1 MADTLRHGTHPADD
15 ARHEGILWP
24 DQSEHKTPEPLNPV
38 VGWSIVLL
46 VSLALWWGLWRVIS
60 SLL

>member
-1 MADTLRHGTHPADD
+1 MANTLRHGTHPADD
-15 ARHEGILWP
+15 IRHEGISRP
-24 DQSEHKTPEPLNPV
+24 DRSEHETPEPLNPV

-46 VSLALWWGLWRVIS
+46 ISLGLWWGLWLAAS

>member
-1 MADTLRHGTHPADD
+1 MANTLRHGTHPADD
-15 ARHEGILWP
+15 IRHEGISRP
-24 DQSEHKTPEPLNPV
+24 DHSEPLNPV

-46 VSLALWWGLWRVIS
+46 ISLGLWWGLWLAAS